1 MVSSFR
7 FREKLKEGKPLIG
20 TVQTLNSPEVTEIL
34 AAVGFDW
41 LFIDLEH
48 SILDIGGAQR
58 ILQAAGPQCPCVIRP
73 PSQEEVWI
81 KKILDTG
88 AAGIIVPRVKSAEE
102 AARIVKCS
110 KYPPEG
116 DRSVGLSRAHGYGL
130 SFREYV
136 NNANREIAVILQ
148 IEHIDAVRDIETIV
162 KIPGIDGL
170 LVGPYDLSGSMG
182 KIGQVNDPEVQQQ
195 IQRVR
200 QVCLEVNMVL
210 GIFTANP
217 DDVKPLVEKG
227 FSLIALGIDTML
239 MGQYLRELVQSVK

>member
-1 MVSSFR
+1 MVSSFQ

-48 SILDIGGAQR
+48 SILDIEGAQR

-102 AARIVKCS
+102 AAGIVKCS

-130 SFREYV
+130 SFQEYV
-136 NNANREIAVILQ
+136 DNANREIAVILQ
-148 IEHIDAVRDIETIV
+148 IEHIDAVREIETIV

-182 KIGQVNDPEVQQQ
+182 KIGQVNDPEVRQQ

-200 QVCLEVNMVL
+200 QVCLEANMVL

-217 DDVKPLVEKG
+217 DDVKSLVEKG
-227 FSLIALGIDTML
+227 FTLIALGIDTML
-239 MGQYLRELVQSVK
+239 MGEYLRQLVRSVK

>member
-1 MVSSFR
+1 MVSSFQLR
-7 FREKLKEGKPLIG
+7 QKLEEGKPLIG

-48 SILDIGGAQR
+48 SILDIEGAQR
-58 ILQAAGPQCPCVIRP
+58 ILQAAGPGCPCIIRP
-73 PSQEEVWI
+73 PSQDEVWI

-130 SFREYV
+130 SFQEYV
-136 NNANREIAVILQ
+136 DSANREIAVILQ
-148 IEHIDAVRDIETIV
+148 IEHIDAVREIETIV

-170 LVGPYDLSGSMG
+170 FVGPYDLSGSMG

-200 QVCLEVNMVL
+200 QVCLGANMVL
-210 GIFTANP
+210 GIFTTKP
-217 DDVKPLVEKG
+217 EDVKPLIEKG
-227 FSLIALGIDTML
+227 FTLIALGIDTML
-239 MGQYLRELVQSVK
+239 MGQYLGQLVQSVK